1 MKATSEPGTSAH
13 GAIKRGAARATPREI
28 VDPPRRI
35 LLVSIGGAACPKAV
49 IRRVVELAKPEHAKI
64 TVLGIARVYGTS
76 LGLPHPGL
84 KPTMGEWEE
93 QRNVVNDAADLLRSR
108 GFEVRVAAA
117 KSRNAPKMIAKWGKA
132 RNFHAI
138 VLADPER
145 SKWRR
150 RIEGDLTHEIERRCG
165 VPVHAVPTPPLDHRR
180 ART

>member
-1 MKATSEPGTSAH
+1 MTAVSKPETPTRET
-13 GAIKRGAARATPREI
+13 KREAARAASRFSS
-28 VDPPRRI
+28 DPPKRI
-35 LLVSIGGAACPKAV
+35 LLVSLAGAPFPKTV
-49 IRRVVELAKPEHAKI
+49 IRRVVELATPEHAKI

-93 QRNVVNDAADLLRSR
+93 QRTVVNDAADLLRSR

-145 SKWRR
+145 SKLRR

-165 VPVHAVPTPPLDHRR
+165 VRVYAVPTPALDHRR

>member
-1 MKATSEPGTSAH
+1 MTTEPGTSTR
-13 GAIKRGAARATPREI
+13 GANKRGVARAAPRGFS
-28 VDPPRRI
+28 DPPKRI
-35 LLVSIGGAACPKAV
+35 LLVSIGGAPFPAVV
-49 IRRVVELAKPEHAKI
+49 IRRVVDLATPAHAKI

-93 QRNVVNDAADLLRSR
+93 QRNVVNYAADLLRSR

-132 RNFHAI
+132 RHFHAI

>member
-1 MKATSEPGTSAH
+1 MTASEPKAATR
-13 GAIKRGAARATPREI
+13 GAIKRGATKAAPREFP
-28 VDPPRRI
+28 DPPKRV
-35 LLVSIGGAACPKAV
+35 LLVSLAGASFPAEV
-49 IRRVVELAKPEHAKI
+49 IRRAVELATPEHAKI

-108 GFEVRVAAA
+108 GFEVRVAAT

-145 SKWRR
+145 SRWRR
-150 RIEGDLTHEIERRCG
+150 RIEGDLTDEIERRCG
-165 VPVHAVPTPPLDHRR
+165 VRVYAVPTPPLDHRR

>member
-1 MKATSEPGTSAH
+1 MTAASKRETSAR
-13 GAIKRGAARATPREI
+13 AVTKRGAAKAAPRTFS
-28 VDPPRRI
+28 DPPKRI
-35 LLVSIGGAACPKAV
+35 LLVSLAGAPFPAEV
-49 IRRVVELAKPEHAKI
+49 IRRTVKLAKPEHAKI

-93 QRNVVNDAADLLRSR
+93 QRNVVNDAADLLRSK

-145 SKWRR
+145 SKLRR

-165 VPVHAVPTPPLDHRR
+165 VRVYAVPTPPLDHRR

>member
-1 MKATSEPGTSAH
+1 MKASLEPGASTRRAN
-13 GAIKRGAARATPREI
+13 KRGVVRSAPREV
-28 VDPPRRI
+28 VDPPKRI
-35 LLVSIGGAACPKAV
+35 LLVSIGGAQFQATV
-49 IRRVVELAKPEHAKI
+49 IRRVVELATPGHAKI

-93 QRNVVNDAADLLRSR
+93 QRNVVNDAADMLRSR

-145 SKWRR
+145 SRWRR
-150 RIEGDLTHEIERRCG
+150 RIEGDLTHEIERRCAAR
-165 VPVHAVPTPPLDHRR
+165 VYAVPTPPLDHRR